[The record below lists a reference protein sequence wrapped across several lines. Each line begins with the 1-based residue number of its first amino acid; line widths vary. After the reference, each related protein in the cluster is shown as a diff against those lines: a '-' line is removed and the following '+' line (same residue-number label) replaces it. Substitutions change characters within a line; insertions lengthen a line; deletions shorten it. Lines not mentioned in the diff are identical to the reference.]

1 MKLKR
6 MSAVVTA
13 LVLSAGMLLMVGC
26 GKKID
31 PSDPQTLQVYVYNA
45 GYGYQWCEDILD
57 AFKEEE
63 WVKEKYPNLVI
74 DFDKNELDTYGGD
87 QLSRGESNDYDL
99 LFGQGL
105 NSYMGPSGEVLDL
118 TESVYESEVP
128 GEEITVAGK
137 MNDSYLISSAYN
149 DIDATADPRY

>member
-99 LFGQGL
+99 LFGQSLKKPFLFQNALGRL
-105 NSYMGPSGEVLDL
+105 AFADIHLTAKGMYVKSAVGQSPVLFRH
-118 TESVYESEVP
+118 
-128 GEEITVAGK
+128 GK
-137 MNDSYLISSAYN
+137 ASC
-149 DIDATADPRY
+149 